1 VRADRV
7 SGRRSLTSTPTFGAG
22 YGGGGES
29 SCRGCPCRAVVRV
42 GGRWSVSR
50 ARRVWGAGPQRGL
63 PVIPSPRGGGMERF
77 GVPGGWDQSS

>member
-7 SGRRSLTSTPTFGAG
+7 SGRRSLTPTFGAG

-29 SCRGCPCRAVVRV
+29 SCRGCPSPCGGAGWRTLVGLQGSSRV
-42 GGRWSVSR
+42 
-50 ARRVWGAGPQRGL
+50 GAGPQRGL